1 MMTTTRRFLLLASM
15 TALAACGSREPPEV
29 ARTLP
34 AAPEGTEFLIATA
47 PRAALLEAAGTA
59 RPYAEATLSTK
70 LMGSVIEVTVR
81 EGDHVRR
88 GQPLVRIDARD
99 LEAKEAQVA
108 AGLGEAEANY
118 QLAQTHEAR
127 MRALFDEEA
136 APRAQLDAART
147 ALTSAA
153 ARVASAR
160 AAAAELSA
168 VGEYAVVRAPFDGI
182 VIRRLV
188 DPGSFAAPGTPLITV
203 QDAARLRVSVSA
215 APATVRALTRG
226 DSIRAIIEGV
236 ATMAR
241 VEGIVPAAGGNLHT
255 INATVENRDHRFLSG
270 SAATLAI
277 PQGTRPSIVIPA
289 SAIVRQGDLTG
300 VHVYTETGAALR
312 WIRLGTAVADSVE
325 VLSGLRA
332 GERIVVLTEPAQGR

>member
-1 MMTTTRRFLLLASM
+1 MTTTRQALLLGSVM
-15 TALAACGSREPPEV
+15 VLAACGSGEPPEV
-29 ARTLP
+29 ASAIA
-34 AAPEGTEFLIATA
+34 AAPDGTAFEIVTT

-81 EGDHVRR
+81 EGDRVRR

-127 MRALFDEEA
+127 MRALYDEEA
-136 APRAQLDAART
+136 APKAQLDAAQT

-153 ARVASAR
+153 ARVTSAR
-160 AAAAELSA
+160 AAAAELDA

-182 VIRRLV
+182 VTRRSV

-203 QDAARLRVSVSA
+203 QDVSRLRVSVSA
-215 APATVRALTRG
+215 APAAVRALTSG

-236 ATMAR
+236 STMAR

-255 INATVENRDHRFLSG
+255 INATLENRDNRFLSG
-270 SAATLAI
+270 SAATLSM
-277 PQGTRPSIVIPA
+277 PQGVRPSIVIPT
-289 SAIVRQGDLTG
+289 SAIVRQGDLAG
-300 VHVYTETGAALR
+300 VHVYAATGATLR
-312 WIRLGTAVADSVE
+312 WIRLGATVADSVE
-325 VLSGLRA
+325 VLAGLRA
-332 GERIVVLTEPAQGR
+332 GEHIVVPAQPAQGR